1 MQIYLV
7 GGAIRD
13 RLLGF
18 PPPYENDWVVV
29 NGTPEDLNSRGY
41 KKVGKSF
48 PVYINPHTGDEYALA
63 RKESKTGAGYHGF
76 DFDANPNITLEE
88 DLARRD
94 LTINAIAEDEN
105 GLLIDPYKGQEDLDN
120 RKLRHVSLA
129 FKEDPLRVLRIARFK
144 AKLHN
149 LGFTIAEETYSLIT
163 QIVESGELL
172 ALVPER
178 IWLETEK
185 TLKHSRFDQYFKT
198 LIRINALDQIYPDL
212 AGLQKDFFS
221 NIIFQQASQE
231 MVSTKY
237 RFAVIFYA
245 LLKEKNS
252 DIKEIIESMQKSMNF
267 PNSYKEIPLLL
278 NNSFSLIDK
287 DISKFTSEHIL
298 TIIEK
303 LNALKKPENLQAI
316 FQLIDMD
323 LDRNFNDKKELLEKS
338 LTSALTI
345 QISNIK
351 EKGLQGSD
359 IGLKLRELRLNKI
372 QESLYIRL
380 AFQ

>member
-29 NGTPEDLNSRGY
+29 NGTPEDLDRRGY

-94 LTINAIAEDEN
+94 LTINAIAEDKN

-149 LGFTIAEETYSLIT
+149 LGFTITEETYNLIT
-163 QIVESGELL
+163 EIVESGELL

-185 TLKHSRFDQYFKT
+185 TLKHSRFDQYFKI
-198 LIRINALDQIYPDL
+198 LIEINALDQIYPDL
-212 AGLQKDFFS
+212 AGLKKDFFS

-231 MVSTKY
+231 MVSAKY

-252 DIKEIIESMQKSMNF
+252 DIKNIIESMQKSMNF

-287 DISKFTSEHIL
+287 DISKFTPEHIL

-316 FQLIDMD
+316 FQLIEMD

-345 QISNIK
+345 QISNI
-351 EKGLQGSD
+351 EEEGLQGID

-372 QESLYIRL
+372 QESL
-380 AFQ
+380 

>member
-29 NGTPEDLNSRGY
+29 NGTPEDLDSRGY

-63 RKESKTGAGYHGF
+63 RKESKTGVGYHGF

-163 QIVESGELL
+163 EIVESGELL
-172 ALVPER
+172 SLVPER

-198 LIRINALDQIYPDL
+198 LITINALDQIYPDL

-278 NNSFSLIDK
+278 NNSFSLINK
-287 DISKFTSEHIL
+287 DISKFTPEHIL

-316 FQLIDMD
+316 FKLIDMD
-323 LDRNFNDKKELLEKS
+323 LDRNFNDKKELIEKS

-345 QISNIK
+345 QISNI
-351 EKGLQGSD
+351 EEEGLQGSD

-372 QESLYIRL
+372 QELL
-380 AFQ
+380 

>member
-278 NNSFSLIDK
+278 NNSFSLINK
-287 DISKFTSEHIL
+287 DISKFTPEHIL

-372 QESLYIRL
+372 QESL
-380 AFQ
+380 

>member
-372 QESLYIRL
+372 QESL
-380 AFQ
+380 

>member
-149 LGFTIAEETYSLIT
+149 LGFTITEETYSLIT
-163 QIVESGELL
+163 EIVESGELL
-172 ALVPER
+172 SLVPER

-198 LIRINALDQIYPDL
+198 LIQINALDQIYPDL

-221 NIIFQQASQE
+221 HIIFQQASQE

-287 DISKFTSEHIL
+287 DISKFTPEHIL

-316 FQLIDMD
+316 FKLIDMD
-323 LDRNFNDKKELLEKS
+323 LDRNFNDKKELIEKS

-345 QISNIK
+345 QISNI
-351 EKGLQGSD
+351 EEEGLQGSD

-372 QESLYIRL
+372 QESL
-380 AFQ
+380 

>member
-18 PPPYENDWVVV
+18 SPPFENDWVVV
-29 NGTPEDLNSRGY
+29 NGTPKDLDNRGY

-63 RKESKTGAGYHGF
+63 RKESKTGVGYHGF

-149 LGFTIAEETYSLIT
+149 LGFTITEETYSLIT
-163 QIVESGELL
+163 EIVESGELL
-172 ALVPER
+172 SLVPER

-198 LIRINALDQIYPDL
+198 LIQINALDQIYPDL

-221 NIIFQQASQE
+221 HIIFQQASQE

-278 NNSFSLIDK
+278 NNSFSLINK
-287 DISKFTSEHIL
+287 DISKFTPEHIL

-316 FQLIDMD
+316 FKLIDMD
-323 LDRNFNDKKELLEKS
+323 LDRNFNDKKELIEKS

-345 QISNIK
+345 QISNI
-351 EKGLQGSD
+351 EEEGLQGSD

-372 QESLYIRL
+372 QESL
-380 AFQ
+380 

>member
-29 NGTPEDLNSRGY
+29 NGTPEDLDSRGY

-63 RKESKTGAGYHGF
+63 RKESKTGVGYHGF

-163 QIVESGELL
+163 EIVESGELL
-172 ALVPER
+172 SLVPER

-198 LIRINALDQIYPDL
+198 LIQINALDQIYPDL

-221 NIIFQQASQE
+221 HIIFQQASQE

-278 NNSFSLIDK
+278 NNSFSLINK
-287 DISKFTSEHIL
+287 DISKFTPEHIL

-316 FQLIDMD
+316 FKLIDMD
-323 LDRNFNDKKELLEKS
+323 LDRNFNDKKELIEKS

-345 QISNIK
+345 QISNI
-351 EKGLQGSD
+351 EEEGLQGSD

-372 QESLYIRL
+372 QESL
-380 AFQ
+380 

>member
-18 PPPYENDWVVV
+18 HPPYENDWVVV
-29 NGTPEDLNSRGY
+29 NGTPEDLDSRGY

-63 RKESKTGAGYHGF
+63 RKESKTGVGYHGF

-163 QIVESGELL
+163 EIVESGELL

-198 LIRINALDQIYPDL
+198 LIKINALDQIYPDL

-237 RFAVIFYA
+237 RFAVLFYA

-267 PNSYKEIPLLL
+267 PNSYKKIPLLL

-287 DISKFTSEHIL
+287 DISKFTPEHIL

-323 LDRNFNDKKELLEKS
+323 LDKNFNDKKELLEKS

-345 QISNIK
+345 QISNI
-351 EKGLQGSD
+351 EEEGLQGSD

-372 QESLYIRL
+372 QEYL
-380 AFQ
+380 

>member
-29 NGTPEDLNSRGY
+29 NGTPEDLDSRGY

-63 RKESKTGAGYHGF
+63 RKESKTGVGYHGF

-105 GLLIDPYKGQEDLDN
+105 DLLIDPYKGQEDLDN

-149 LGFTIAEETYSLIT
+149 LGFTITEETYSLIT
-163 QIVESGELL
+163 EIVESGELL

-198 LIRINALDQIYPDL
+198 LIQINALDQIYPDL

-221 NIIFQQASQE
+221 HIIFQQASQE

-278 NNSFSLIDK
+278 NNSFSLINK
-287 DISKFTSEHIL
+287 DISKFTPEHIL

-316 FQLIDMD
+316 FKLIDMD
-323 LDRNFNDKKELLEKS
+323 LDRNFNDKKELIEKS

-345 QISNIK
+345 QISNI
-351 EKGLQGSD
+351 EEEGLQGSD

-372 QESLYIRL
+372 QESL
-380 AFQ
+380 

>member
-18 PPPYENDWVVV
+18 SPPYENDWVVV
-29 NGTPEDLNSRGY
+29 NGTPEDLDSRGY

-63 RKESKTGAGYHGF
+63 RKESKTGVGYHGF

-149 LGFTIAEETYSLIT
+149 LGFTITEETYSLIT
-163 QIVESGELL
+163 EIVESGELL
-172 ALVPER
+172 SLVPER

-198 LIRINALDQIYPDL
+198 LIQINALDQIYPDL

-221 NIIFQQASQE
+221 HIIFQQASQE

-278 NNSFSLIDK
+278 NNSFSLINK
-287 DISKFTSEHIL
+287 DISKFTPEHIL

-316 FQLIDMD
+316 FKLIDMD
-323 LDRNFNDKKELLEKS
+323 LDRNFNDKKELIEKS

-345 QISNIK
+345 QISNI
-351 EKGLQGSD
+351 EEEGLQGSD

-372 QESLYIRL
+372 QELL
-380 AFQ
+380 

>member
-18 PPPYENDWVVV
+18 SPPYENDWVVV
-29 NGTPEDLNSRGY
+29 NARPDDLEKKGY

-48 PVYINPHTGDEYALA
+48 PVYINPETGEEYALA
-63 RKESKTGAGYHGF
+63 RRESKSGSGYHGF
-76 DFDANPNITLEE
+76 DFDISPNISLEE

-94 LTINAIAEDEN
+94 LTINAIAQDEN
-105 GLLIDPYKGQEDLDN
+105 GQLIDPYKGQEDLEN

-163 QIVESGELL
+163 EIVESGELL

-198 LIRINALDQIYPDL
+198 LIKINALDQIYPDL

-267 PNSYKEIPLLL
+267 PNSYKKIPLLL

-287 DISKFTSEHIL
+287 DISKFTPEHIL

-323 LDRNFNDKKELLEKS
+323 LDKNFNDKKELLEKS

-345 QISNIK
+345 QISNI
-351 EKGLQGSD
+351 EEEGLQGSD

-372 QESLYIRL
+372 QESL
-380 AFQ
+380 

>member
-18 PPPYENDWVVV
+18 SPPYENDWVVV
-29 NGTPEDLNSRGY
+29 NGTPKDLDNRGY

-63 RKESKTGAGYHGF
+63 RKENKTGTGYHGF
-76 DFDANPNITLEE
+76 DFDANPSITLEE

-149 LGFTIAEETYSLIT
+149 LGFTITEETYSLIT

-221 NIIFQQASQE
+221 HIIFQQASQE

-316 FQLIDMD
+316 FKLIDMD

-372 QESLYIRL
+372 QESL
-380 AFQ
+380 

>member
-18 PPPYENDWVVV
+18 SPPFENDWVVV
-29 NGTPEDLNSRGY
+29 NGTPEDLDNRGY

-63 RKESKTGAGYHGF
+63 RKESKTGTGYHGF
-76 DFDANPNITLEE
+76 DFDANPRITLEE

-105 GLLIDPYKGQEDLDN
+105 GLLIDPYKGQEDLEN
-120 RKLRHVSLA
+120 RQLRHVSAA

-149 LGFTIAEETYSLIT
+149 LGFTITEETYSLIAE
-163 QIVESGELL
+163 IVESGELL
-172 ALVPER
+172 SLVPER

-198 LIRINALDQIYPDL
+198 LIEINALDQIYPDL

-231 MVSTKY
+231 RVSTKY
-237 RFAVIFYA
+237 RFAAIFYA
-245 LLKEKNS
+245 LLKDDNS
-252 DIKEIIESMQKSMNF
+252 DIKEIIETMQKNMNF

-278 NNSFSLIDK
+278 YNSFSLIDK
-287 DISKFTSEHIL
+287 NISEFTAEHIL

-303 LNALKKPENLQAI
+303 LNALKKPENLNTI
-316 FQLIDMD
+316 FQLIHMD

-345 QISNIK
+345 QISNV
-351 EKGLQGSD
+351 EEEGLQGSD

-372 QESLYIRL
+372 QESL
-380 AFQ
+380 

>member
-29 NGTPEDLNSRGY
+29 NGTPEDLDSRGY

-63 RKESKTGAGYHGF
+63 RKESKTGVGYHGF

-149 LGFTIAEETYSLIT
+149 LGFTITEETYSLIT
-163 QIVESGELL
+163 EIVESGELL
-172 ALVPER
+172 SLVPER

-198 LIRINALDQIYPDL
+198 LITINALDQIYPDL

-278 NNSFSLIDK
+278 NNSFSLINK
-287 DISKFTSEHIL
+287 DISKFTPEHIL

-316 FQLIDMD
+316 FKLIDMD
-323 LDRNFNDKKELLEKS
+323 LDRNFNDKKELIEKS

-345 QISNIK
+345 QISNI
-351 EKGLQGSD
+351 EEEGLQGSD

-372 QESLYIRL
+372 QELL
-380 AFQ
+380 

>member
-163 QIVESGELL
+163 EIVESGELL
-172 ALVPER
+172 SLVPER

-198 LIRINALDQIYPDL
+198 LIKINALDQIYPDL

-278 NNSFSLIDK
+278 NNSFSLINK
-287 DISKFTSEHIL
+287 DISKFTPEHIL

-316 FQLIDMD
+316 FKLIDMD
-323 LDRNFNDKKELLEKS
+323 LDRNFNDKKELIEKS

-345 QISNIK
+345 QISNI
-351 EKGLQGSD
+351 EEEGLQGSD

-372 QESLYIRL
+372 QESL
-380 AFQ
+380 

>member
-29 NGTPEDLNSRGY
+29 NGTPEDLDSRGY

-63 RKESKTGAGYHGF
+63 RKESKTGVGYHGF

-149 LGFTIAEETYSLIT
+149 LGFTITEETYSLIT
-163 QIVESGELL
+163 EIVESGELL
-172 ALVPER
+172 SLVPER

-198 LIRINALDQIYPDL
+198 LIKINALDQIYPDL

-278 NNSFSLIDK
+278 NNSFSLINK
-287 DISKFTSEHIL
+287 DISKFTPEHIL

-316 FQLIDMD
+316 FKLIDMD
-323 LDRNFNDKKELLEKS
+323 LDRNFNDKKELIEKS

-345 QISNIK
+345 QISNI
-351 EKGLQGSD
+351 EEEGLQGSD

-372 QESLYIRL
+372 QESL
-380 AFQ
+380 

>member
-149 LGFTIAEETYSLIT
+149 LGFTITEETYSLIT
-163 QIVESGELL
+163 EIVESGELL

-221 NIIFQQASQE
+221 HIIFQQASQE

-316 FQLIDMD
+316 FKLIDMD
-323 LDRNFNDKKELLEKS
+323 LDRNFNDKKELIEKS

-345 QISNIK
+345 QISNI
-351 EKGLQGSD
+351 EEEGLQGSD

-372 QESLYIRL
+372 QESL
-380 AFQ
+380 

>member
-18 PPPYENDWVVV
+18 SPPFENDWVVV
-29 NGTPEDLNSRGY
+29 NGTPEDLDNRGY

-63 RKESKTGAGYHGF
+63 RKESKTGTGYHGF
-76 DFDANPNITLEE
+76 DFDANPRITLEE

-105 GLLIDPYKGQEDLDN
+105 GLLIDPYKGQEDLEN
-120 RKLRHVSLA
+120 RQLRHVSTA
-129 FKEDPLRVLRIARFK
+129 FKEDPLRVLRVARFK

-149 LGFTIAEETYSLIT
+149 LGFAITEETYSLIAE
-163 QIVESGELL
+163 IVESGELL
-172 ALVPER
+172 SLVPER

-198 LIRINALDQIYPDL
+198 LIEINALDQIYPDL

-221 NIIFQQASQE
+221 NIICQQASQE
-231 MVSTKY
+231 IVSTKY
-237 RFAVIFYA
+237 RFAAIFYA
-245 LLKEKNS
+245 LLKEDNS
-252 DIKEIIESMQKSMNF
+252 DIKEIIETMQKNMNF

-278 NNSFSLIDK
+278 HNSFSLIDK
-287 DISKFTSEHIL
+287 NISEFTAEHIL

-303 LNALKKPENLQAI
+303 LNALKKPGNLNTL

-323 LDRNFNDKKELLEKS
+323 LDRNFNDKQQLLEKS

-345 QISNIK
+345 KISNI
-351 EKGLQGSD
+351 EEEGIQGSD
-359 IGLKLRELRLNKI
+359 IGLKLRQLRINKI
-372 QESLYIRL
+372 QESL
-380 AFQ
+380 

>member
-18 PPPYENDWVVV
+18 PPPNENDWVVV
-29 NGTPEDLNSRGY
+29 NGTPEDLDSRVY

-63 RKESKTGAGYHGF
+63 RKESKTGVGYHGF

-149 LGFTIAEETYSLIT
+149 LGFTIAEDTYSLIT
-163 QIVESGELL
+163 EIVESGELL

-198 LIRINALDQIYPDL
+198 LIKINALDQIYPDL

-287 DISKFTSEHIL
+287 DISKFTPEHIL

-323 LDRNFNDKKELLEKS
+323 LDKNFNDKKELLEKS

-345 QISNIK
+345 QISNI
-351 EKGLQGSD
+351 EEEGLQGSD

-372 QESLYIRL
+372 QESL
-380 AFQ
+380 

>member
-316 FQLIDMD
+316 FQLIEMD

-372 QESLYIRL
+372 QESL
-380 AFQ
+380 

>member
-29 NGTPEDLNSRGY
+29 NGTPEDLDSRGY

-63 RKESKTGAGYHGF
+63 RKESKTGVGYHGF

-163 QIVESGELL
+163 EIVESGELL

-198 LIRINALDQIYPDL
+198 LIKINALDQIYPDL

-237 RFAVIFYA
+237 RFAVLFYA

-267 PNSYKEIPLLL
+267 PNSYKAIPLLL

-287 DISKFTSEHIL
+287 DISKFTPEHIL

-323 LDRNFNDKKELLEKS
+323 LDKNFNDKKELLEKS

-345 QISNIK
+345 QISNI
-351 EKGLQGSD
+351 EEEGLQGSD

-372 QESLYIRL
+372 QESL
-380 AFQ
+380 

>member
-149 LGFTIAEETYSLIT
+149 LGFTITEETYSLIT
-163 QIVESGELL
+163 EIVESGELL
-172 ALVPER
+172 SLVPER

-372 QESLYIRL
+372 QESL
-380 AFQ
+380 

>member
-18 PPPYENDWVVV
+18 SPPFENDWVVV
-29 NGTPEDLNSRGY
+29 NGTPEDLDNRGY

-63 RKESKTGAGYHGF
+63 RKESKTGTGYHGF
-76 DFDANPNITLEE
+76 DFDANPRITLEE

-105 GLLIDPYKGQEDLDN
+105 GLLIDPYKGQEDLEN
-120 RKLRHVSLA
+120 RQLRHVSAA

-149 LGFTIAEETYSLIT
+149 LGFTITEETYSLVAE
-163 QIVESGELL
+163 IVESGELL
-172 ALVPER
+172 SLVPER

-198 LIRINALDQIYPDL
+198 LIEINALDQIYPDL

-231 MVSTKY
+231 TVSTKY
-237 RFAVIFYA
+237 RFAAIFYA
-245 LLKEKNS
+245 LLKDDNS
-252 DIKEIIESMQKSMNF
+252 DIKEIIETMQKNMNF

-278 NNSFSLIDK
+278 YNSFSLINK
-287 DISKFTSEHIL
+287 NISEFTAEHIL

-303 LNALKKPENLQAI
+303 LNALKKPENLNTI
-316 FQLIDMD
+316 FQLIHMD

-345 QISNIK
+345 QISNI
-351 EKGLQGSD
+351 EEEGLQGSD

-372 QESLYIRL
+372 QESL
-380 AFQ
+380 

>member
-29 NGTPEDLNSRGY
+29 NGTPEDLDSRGY

-63 RKESKTGAGYHGF
+63 RKESKTGVGYHGF

-163 QIVESGELL
+163 EIVESGELL

-198 LIRINALDQIYPDL
+198 LITINALDQIYPDL

-267 PNSYKEIPLLL
+267 PNSYKKIPLLL

-287 DISKFTSEHIL
+287 DISKFTPEHIL

-323 LDRNFNDKKELLEKS
+323 LDKNFNDKKELLEKS

-345 QISNIK
+345 QISNI
-351 EKGLQGSD
+351 EEEGLQGSD

-372 QESLYIRL
+372 QESL
-380 AFQ
+380 

>member
-149 LGFTIAEETYSLIT
+149 LGFTITEETYSLIT
-163 QIVESGELL
+163 EIVESGELL
-172 ALVPER
+172 SLVPER

-198 LIRINALDQIYPDL
+198 LIQINALDQIYPDL

-287 DISKFTSEHIL
+287 DISKFTPEHIL

-316 FQLIDMD
+316 FKLIDMD
-323 LDRNFNDKKELLEKS
+323 LDRNFNDKKELIEKS

-345 QISNIK
+345 QISNI
-351 EKGLQGSD
+351 EEEGLQGSD

-372 QESLYIRL
+372 QESL
-380 AFQ
+380 

>member
-105 GLLIDPYKGQEDLDN
+105 GLLIDPYKGQEDLGN

-149 LGFTIAEETYSLIT
+149 LGFTITEETYSLIT
-163 QIVESGELL
+163 EIVESGELL
-172 ALVPER
+172 SLVPER

-278 NNSFSLIDK
+278 NNSFSLINK
-287 DISKFTSEHIL
+287 DISKFTPEHIL

-316 FQLIDMD
+316 FKLIDMD
-323 LDRNFNDKKELLEKS
+323 LDRNFNDKKELIEKS

-345 QISNIK
+345 QISNI
-351 EKGLQGSD
+351 EEEGLQGSD

-372 QESLYIRL
+372 QESL
-380 AFQ
+380 

>member
-323 LDRNFNDKKELLEKS
+323 LDRNFNDKKELIEKS

-345 QISNIK
+345 QISNI
-351 EKGLQGSD
+351 EEEGLQGSD

-372 QESLYIRL
+372 QESL
-380 AFQ
+380 

>member
-18 PPPYENDWVVV
+18 SPPYENDWVVV
-29 NGTPEDLNSRGY
+29 NGTPKDLDNRGY

-149 LGFTIAEETYSLIT
+149 LGFTITEETYSLIT
-163 QIVESGELL
+163 EIVESGELL
-172 ALVPER
+172 SLVPER

-221 NIIFQQASQE
+221 HIIFQQASQE

-287 DISKFTSEHIL
+287 DISKFTPEHIL

-372 QESLYIRL
+372 QESL
-380 AFQ
+380 

>member
-29 NGTPEDLNSRGY
+29 NGTPEDLDSRGY

-63 RKESKTGAGYHGF
+63 RKESKTGVGYHGF

-149 LGFTIAEETYSLIT
+149 LGFTITEETYSLIT
-163 QIVESGELL
+163 EIVESGELL
-172 ALVPER
+172 SLVPER

-198 LIRINALDQIYPDL
+198 LIKINALDQIYPDL

-237 RFAVIFYA
+237 RFAVLFYA

-267 PNSYKEIPLLL
+267 PNSYKKIPLLL

-287 DISKFTSEHIL
+287 DISKFTPEHIL

-323 LDRNFNDKKELLEKS
+323 LDKNFNDKKELLEKS

-345 QISNIK
+345 QISNI
-351 EKGLQGSD
+351 EEEGLQGSD

-372 QESLYIRL
+372 QESL
-380 AFQ
+380 

>member
-29 NGTPEDLNSRGY
+29 NGTPEDLDSRGY

-63 RKESKTGAGYHGF
+63 RKESKTGVGYHGF

-163 QIVESGELL
+163 EIVESGELL

-198 LIRINALDQIYPDL
+198 LITINALDQIYPDL

-237 RFAVIFYA
+237 RFAVLFYA

-267 PNSYKEIPLLL
+267 PNSYKKIPLLL

-287 DISKFTSEHIL
+287 DISKFTPEHIL

-323 LDRNFNDKKELLEKS
+323 LDKNFNDKKELLEKS

-351 EKGLQGSD
+351 EEGLQGSD

-372 QESLYIRL
+372 QESL
-380 AFQ
+380 

>member
-29 NGTPEDLNSRGY
+29 NGTPEDLDSRGY

-63 RKESKTGAGYHGF
+63 RKESKTGVGYHGF

-163 QIVESGELL
+163 EIVESGELL
-172 ALVPER
+172 SLVPER

-198 LIRINALDQIYPDL
+198 LITINALDQIYPDL

-278 NNSFSLIDK
+278 NNSFSLINK
-287 DISKFTSEHIL
+287 DISKFTPEHIL

-316 FQLIDMD
+316 FKLIDMD
-323 LDRNFNDKKELLEKS
+323 LDRNFNDKKELIEKS

-345 QISNIK
+345 QISNI
-351 EKGLQGSD
+351 EEEGLQGSD

-372 QESLYIRL
+372 QESL
-380 AFQ
+380 

>member
-29 NGTPEDLNSRGY
+29 NGTPEDLDSRGY

-63 RKESKTGAGYHGF
+63 RKESKTGVGYHGF

-163 QIVESGELL
+163 EIVESGELL

-198 LIRINALDQIYPDL
+198 LIKINALDQIYPDL

-237 RFAVIFYA
+237 RFAVLFYA

-287 DISKFTSEHIL
+287 DISKFTPEHIL

-323 LDRNFNDKKELLEKS
+323 LDKNFNDKKELLEKS

-345 QISNIK
+345 QISNI
-351 EKGLQGSD
+351 EEEGLQGSD

-372 QESLYIRL
+372 QESL
-380 AFQ
+380 

>member
-149 LGFTIAEETYSLIT
+149 LGFTITEETYSLIT
-163 QIVESGELL
+163 EIVESGELL
-172 ALVPER
+172 SLVPER

-198 LIRINALDQIYPDL
+198 LIQINALDQIYPDL

-221 NIIFQQASQE
+221 HIIFQQASQE

-287 DISKFTSEHIL
+287 DISKFTPEHIL

-323 LDRNFNDKKELLEKS
+323 LDRNFNDKKELIEKS

-351 EKGLQGSD
+351 EEGLQGSD

-372 QESLYIRL
+372 QESL
-380 AFQ
+380 